1 MPLVASSGHRD
12 LGGRPTPL
20 ARLDKVAL
28 RRGDVARPASKR
40 VNATASTPGI
50 AVGGRQRHCRTPR
63 SSLRKTLTGPITM
76 SQNLFGRSGGLL
88 GAIPNSVKAAAV
100 ALLVQQLLKHSQAA
114 GTQSGGTPGGTAP
127 AQGGLGGLLGGLLGG
142 GAASPMAGD
151 AAGGGLGG
159 LLGGLLGGS
168 ASPMSGGG
176 GGGLGGLLGG
186 LGGLLGG
193 LRSQGLGRQVDS
205 WVASGPN
212 QEISPQDLESSID
225 PQDLD
230 EAARHAGTDRASVLA
245 ELSGLLPQFVNQAT
259 PQGSLPQHEG
269 ELGAG
274 GLAGMM
280 DKLLGSSGE
289 QEPGGAV
296 PSRGL

>member
-1 MPLVASSGHRD
+1 
-12 LGGRPTPL
+12 
-20 ARLDKVAL
+20 
-28 RRGDVARPASKR
+28 
-40 VNATASTPGI
+40 
-50 AVGGRQRHCRTPR
+50 
-63 SSLRKTLTGPITM
+63 M
-76 SQNLFGRSGGLL
+76 SENLFGRSGGLL
-88 GAIPNSVKAAAV
+88 GAVPNSVKAAAV
-100 ALLVQQLLKHSQAA
+100 VLLVQQLLKHSQATGA
-114 GTQSGGTPGGTAP
+114 QPGGAPGGTAS

-142 GAASPMAGD
+142 GGPSPMAGGT
-151 AAGGGLGG
+151 AGGLGG

-168 ASPMSGGG
+168 ASPMSGGA

-212 QEISPQDLESSID
+212 QEISPQDLEGSID

-245 ELSGLLPQFVNQAT
+245 ELSGLLPQFVDQAT
-259 PQGSLPQHEG
+259 PQESLPQHEG
-269 ELGAG
+269 ELGVG

-280 DKLLGSSGE
+280 DKLLGSGGG
-289 QEPGGAV
+289 QQPGGTS
-296 PSRGL
+296 SRGV